1 MNSIHGEYDVS
12 VDAKGRFLLP
22 AAFKKKMAEGAC
34 DKFMICRGFENCL
47 SMYTMDVWNTL
58 IENMEDL
65 NDLSQEVRL
74 FKRVIL
80 SGATEV
86 VPDGNDRVLLP
97 KSLMDRAGIKKDM
110 IMAGQGNKIELWDK
124 DTYNNYLDQHGD
136 AENFSKVAALVAG
149 NSINLFKKKTN
160 G

>member
-1 MNSIHGEYDVS
+1 
-12 VDAKGRFLLP
+12 
-22 AAFKKKMAEGAC
+22 
-34 DKFMICRGFENCL
+34 
-47 SMYTMDVWNTL
+47 MYTMDVWNTL